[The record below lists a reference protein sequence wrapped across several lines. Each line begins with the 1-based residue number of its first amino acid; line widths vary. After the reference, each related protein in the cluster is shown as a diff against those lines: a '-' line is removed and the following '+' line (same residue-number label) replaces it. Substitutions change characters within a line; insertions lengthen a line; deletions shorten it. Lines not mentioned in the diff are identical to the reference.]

1 MLNETNLEYYN
12 LVMDGIK
19 DYHKTVLPDV
29 KINNHILT
37 APLRVQVNKDNIG
50 FPLECI
56 LKSFQRSTK
65 DDNPYHQLLRTST
78 G

>member
-1 MLNETNLEYYN
+1 
-12 LVMDGIK
+12 MDGIK
-19 DYHKTVLPDV
+19 DDHKTVLPDV
-29 KINNHILT
+29 KINNQILT
-37 APLRVQVNKDNIG
+37 APPRVQVNKDNIG
-50 FPLECI
+50 FPLDCI